1 MKQISLHIE
10 NLRVKQH
17 GNVVLDGISFD
28 LLPNQHLAI
37 TGASGSGK
45 TTLAKAI
52 AGQLFHEG
60 SVIVKDSKS
69 DKTPF
74 VFFVEHRNEFKNL
87 SNQSNFYYQQRY
99 NSTESEDSLTVIEEL
114 NTYFRKVFPKQEHND
129 NISFWLLRIGLYHRN
144 NTPLIQ
150 LSNGEHKR
158 LQLVKALM
166 LQPDVLVMDQPF
178 TGLDVQS
185 RELVSELFDEIS
197 KHALLIMIS
206 GHEQLPLCITH
217 ILELKNGNL
226 KQFCSKGQ
234 CKKQQEDKK
243 IAFSFAGTLPF
254 ILENSLEFSSA
265 VYMSN
270 VSVRYNEKII
280 FEKVNWNVQKSD
292 KWQVK
297 GANGSG
303 KSTLLSLING
313 DNPQAY
319 ANEIYLFDRR
329 RGTGESIWDI
339 KQKIGYVSPEMH
351 WYFDKSI
358 SVFETIASGFFDTM
372 GLYRK
377 LSEQQET
384 LIAKWFAVF
393 DLSEQAFTL
402 LSHLSVSKQR
412 LVMLIRALIKNPSLL
427 ILDEPCQGL
436 DDQQTADFIYLIDHF
451 CHDKTLIY
459 VSHYDHEVPS
469 CINKKLEL
477 KNGKAAVTI
486 IDNTHK
492 AVA

>member
-1 MKQISLHIE
+1 MKQISIHIE
-10 NLRVKQH
+10 NLKVKQH
-17 GNVVLDGISFD
+17 GNVVLDGISLD
-28 LLPNQHLAI
+28 LVPGQHLAI

-52 AGQLFHEG
+52 AGHLFYEG
-60 SVIVKDSKS
+60 KIVINADNK
-69 DKTPF
+69 PF

-99 NSTESEDSLTVIEEL
+99 NSTESEDALTVIQEL
-114 NTYFRKVFPKQEHND
+114 NTYFDRLFPNEDHRD
-129 NISFWLLRIGLYHRN
+129 AISFWLHRIGLEHRS

-158 LQLVKALM
+158 LQLVKASM

-178 TGLDVQS
+178 TGLDVAS
-185 RELVSELFDEIS
+185 REIVNRVFDGIS
-197 KHALLIMIS
+197 TSTLLIMIP
-206 GHEQLPLCITH
+206 GHEELPSCITH
-217 ILELKNGNL
+217 VLELGGGTI
-226 KQFCSKGQ
+226 KQFCPKTQ
-234 CKKQQEDKK
+234 YKKQEDKK
-243 IAFSFAGTLPF
+243 SSFEYTGLLPF
-254 ILENSLEFSSA
+254 TLENSLGFSSA

-270 VSVRYNEKII
+270 VTVRYNEKVI
-280 FEKVNWNVQKSD
+280 FEQVNWNVKKGD

-319 ANEIYLFDRR
+319 ANEIYLFDRK

-339 KQKIGYVSPEMH
+339 KQKTGFVSPELH

-358 SVFETIASGFFDTM
+358 SVFETVASGFFDTM
-372 GLYRK
+372 GLFKR
-377 LSEQQET
+377 LSEEQET
-384 LIAKWFAVF
+384 LIAKWLTFF
-393 DLSEQAFTL
+393 NLSERAFTL
-402 LSHLSVSKQR
+402 LSHLPVSMQR
-412 LVMLIRALIKNPSLL
+412 LVMLIRALIKNPALL

-436 DDQQTADFIYLIDHF
+436 DDQQTADFVYLIDHF
-451 CHDKTLIY
+451 CQDKTLIY

-477 KNGKAAVTI
+477 KEGKATI
-486 IDNTHK
+486 TIFEKKEK

>member
-1 MKQISLHIE
+1 MNHISIHIE
-10 NLRVKQH
+10 DLKIKQH

-28 LLPNQHLAI
+28 LMPGQHLAI

-52 AGQLFHEG
+52 AGNLFHEG
-60 SVIVKDSKS
+60 SIAIKDGNSNNK
-69 DKTPF
+69 PF

-87 SNQSNFYYQQRY
+87 SNQSDFYYQQRY
-99 NSTESEDSLTVIEEL
+99 NSTESEDALTVNQEL
-114 NTYFRKVFPKQEHND
+114 NAYFEKIFPNQDHYD
-129 NISFWLLRIGLYHRN
+129 VISFWLHRIGLEHRS

-158 LQLVKALM
+158 LQLIKALM
-166 LQPDVLVMDQPF
+166 LQPDILVMDQPF

-185 RELVSELFDEIS
+185 REIVSKVFDEVS
-197 KHALLIMIS
+197 ANTLLIMIP
-206 GHEQLPLCITH
+206 GHEELPCCITH
-217 ILELKNGNL
+217 VLELENGSI
-226 KQFCSKGQ
+226 KQFCSKDQ
-234 CKKQQEDKK
+234 YKKAENQKQ
-243 IAFSFAGTLPF
+243 SFTLDQLF
-254 ILENSLEFSSA
+254 FTLENSLEFSSA
-265 VYMSN
+265 VYMRK
-270 VSVRYNEKII
+270 VSVRYDEKII
-280 FEKVNWNVQKSD
+280 FTNVNWNVQKGD

-319 ANEIYLFDRR
+319 ANEIYLFDKR

-339 KQKIGYVSPEMH
+339 KQKIGYVSPELH

-372 GLYRK
+372 GLYRN
-377 LSEQQET
+377 LSEEQKT
-384 LIAKWFAVF
+384 LIAKWLAVF
-393 DLSEQAFTL
+393 NLSGQAFIL
-402 LSHLSVSKQR
+402 LSNLPVSQQR
-412 LVMLIRALIKNPSLL
+412 RVMLIRALIKNPALL

-451 CHDKTLIY
+451 CQDKTLIY

-477 KNGKAAVTI
+477 KDGKATI
-486 IDNTHK
+486 TIFEKKEK

>member
-1 MKQISLHIE
+1 MKQIPIHIE
-10 NLRVKQH
+10 NLKVKQH

-28 LLPNQHLAI
+28 LLPGQHLAI
-37 TGASGSGK
+37 TGGSGSGK
-45 TTLAKAI
+45 TTLTKSI
-52 AGQLFHEG
+52 AGHLFHEG
-60 SVIVKDSKS
+60 SVIIKEENS
-69 DKTPF
+69 DNPPF
-74 VFFVEHRNEFKNL
+74 VLLVEHRNEFKNL

-99 NSTESEDSLTVIEEL
+99 NSTESEDALTVNQEL
-114 NTYFRKVFPKQEHND
+114 NTYFEKIFPNEEHSAT
-129 NISFWLLRIGLYHRN
+129 ISFWLHRIGLEHRS

-166 LQPDVLVMDQPF
+166 LQPDVLIMDQPF

-185 RELVSELFDEIS
+185 REIVNKVFNEVSENTM
-197 KHALLIMIS
+197 LIMIP
-206 GHEQLPLCITH
+206 GHEELPSCITH
-217 ILELKNGNL
+217 IAELENGCI
-226 KQFCSKGQ
+226 KQFCSKDQ
-234 CKKQQEDKK
+234 YKKVENKKQ
-243 IAFSFAGTLPF
+243 SFILAQLSFT
-254 ILENSLEFSSA
+254 LENSNEFSSA
-265 VYMSN
+265 VYMKD
-270 VSVRYNEKII
+270 VSIRYDEKII
-280 FEKVNWNVQKSD
+280 FENVTWNVQKGD

-319 ANEIYLFDRR
+319 ANEIYLFDKR
-329 RGTGESIWDI
+329 RGSGESIWDI
-339 KQKIGYVSPEMH
+339 KQKIGYVSPELH
-351 WYFDKSI
+351 WYFDKTI

-372 GLYRK
+372 GLYRR
-377 LSEQQET
+377 LSEEQET
-384 LIAKWFAVF
+384 LIAKWLAVF
-393 DLSEQAFTL
+393 HLSEQAFKL
-402 LSHLSVSKQR
+402 LSNLSVSQQR
-412 LVMLIRALIKNPSLL
+412 LVMLIRALIKNPALL

-451 CHDKTLIY
+451 CQDKTLIY

-477 KNGKAAVTI
+477 KEGTAIITI
-486 IDNTHK
+486 VDNKEK